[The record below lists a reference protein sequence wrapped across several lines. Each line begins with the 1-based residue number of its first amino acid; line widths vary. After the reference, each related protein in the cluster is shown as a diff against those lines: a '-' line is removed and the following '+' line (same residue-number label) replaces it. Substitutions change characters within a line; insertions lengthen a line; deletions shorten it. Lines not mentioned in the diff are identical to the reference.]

1 MATKKKSSK
10 EAPSASAQPAKFPAR
25 ARKKTVAAE
34 NAPTVSDAGA
44 AVVEVAGTVPALVTH
59 PEPVV
64 VAVAERVAVVAVEP
78 TQEAIR
84 AHAYALWRAEGGSAQ
99 ANWLRAE
106 AELRGR

>member
-1 MATKKKSSK
+1 MASKKKTPSD
-10 EAPSASAQPAKFPAR
+10 APAAPAKFPAR
-25 ARKKTVAAE
+25 ARKKSALA
-34 NAPTVSDAGA
+34 
-44 AVVEVAGTVPALVTH
+44 EVAPP
-59 PEPVV
+59 PEEAMP
-64 VAVAERVAVVAVEP
+64 VAVAAPVEVTPLVVVDTAVAVEPVEP